1 MLQRDTERSA
11 YRPSHYH
18 ALRSL
23 TPTDPPAIAGIMI
36 TAIKVIDAI

>member
-1 MLQRDTERSA
+1 MLQRHGTLG
-11 YRPSHYH
+11 YRLGHYH

-23 TPTDPPAIAGIMI
+23 TPTDPPAIADIMI